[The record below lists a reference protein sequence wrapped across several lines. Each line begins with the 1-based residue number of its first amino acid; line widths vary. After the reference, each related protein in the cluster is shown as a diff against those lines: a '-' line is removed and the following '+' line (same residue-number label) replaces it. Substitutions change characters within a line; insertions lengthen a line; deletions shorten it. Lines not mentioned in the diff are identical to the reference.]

1 VQLPVASSSSEQDRS
16 NYVSINVSEQ
26 GEYYLDKEPV
36 TYEMLRARL
45 LELKAS
51 RPEIKIFISSDG
63 QGTVPE
69 CRYSAG

>member
-1 VQLPVASSSSEQDRS
+1 
-16 NYVSINVSEQ
+16 VSINVSEQ

-51 RPEIKIFISSDG
+51 RPEIKIFISSDAKA
-63 QGTVPE
+63 QFQSVVTVLDE
-69 CRYSAG
+69 NAKDWDNESCD